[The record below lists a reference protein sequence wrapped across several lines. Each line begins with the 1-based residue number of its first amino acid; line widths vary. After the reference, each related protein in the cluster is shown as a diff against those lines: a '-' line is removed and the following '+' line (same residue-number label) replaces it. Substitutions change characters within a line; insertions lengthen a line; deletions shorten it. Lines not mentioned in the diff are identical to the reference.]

1 MRTLPADQTTQPLAP
16 IYAPMEAEPMPRP
29 NVVGRIAAAITTR
42 LVRALYVAAS
52 IVETLI
58 AIRVLLRLFVA
69 NPGASF
75 TGLIYGL
82 TAPLVLPFQGV
93 FTDLRIN
100 GGVLELSSLLA
111 ILVYAL
117 AARILARI
125 IGIAR

>member
-1 MRTLPADQTTQPLAP
+1 MRSLPADQTTQPFAP
-16 IYAPMEAEPMPRP
+16 IYAPIEAEPEPRS
-29 NVVGRIAAAITTR
+29 NVAGRIAAVFTTR
-42 LVRALYVAAS
+42 LVRTLYVAGS

-58 AIRVLLRLFVA
+58 AIRVLLRLLVA

-93 FTDLRIN
+93 FTDLRLN